1 MKPEGKRLEHLI
13 TDQVS
18 EGHQRTV
25 VICLPF
31 QSLKGPNGRGENF
44 VHVPEGVHIR
54 ASCTTTTFRSNKAR
68 MCTPSGTW
76 TKFSPRPFGPF
87 KDWKGRL
94 ITTVR

>member
-25 VICLPF
+25 VISLPF

-54 ASCTTTTFRSNKAR
+54 ALFDLKVVVVHEAVQQRVAVNQQSEK
-68 MCTPSGTW
+68 
-76 TKFSPRPFGPF
+76 
-87 KDWKGRL
+87 
-94 ITTVR
+94 